1 MNIQANAKATVSVGE
16 RLDIRIPDRYR
27 SALDGNLPSAETVG
41 ISSGY
46 AQKIL
51 FFFCRKC
58 GDYHEKTHPHYK
70 PQKQRSYRR
79 RKAKEAAQPEQHA

>member
-1 MNIQANAKATVSVGE
+1 MLDDHPPTADTEDVS
-16 RLDIRIPDRYR
+16 
-27 SALDGNLPSAETVG
+27 SK
-41 ISSGY
+41 GY

-70 PQKQRSYRR
+70 AQKQRSYRR
-79 RKAKEAAQPEQHA
+79 RKAKEKASTGGGCTTNAGVDKGVSGGQDNSAPAL